1 MSRARDEAARIIA
14 QAVSESERMREVEA
28 LRRQQSEEELAT
40 ELSRLRRETEAR
52 VEEQIRT
59 TAQECEI
66 RVLDA
71 KAESERRLRVVNE
84 QIDRRLQETRRSLED
99 ISEKRIAVLEQ
110 LAEVHSSL
118 ESIPAILQNAYH
130 EVNVSPDSGLALA
143 SRVDDQL
150 YYTQSGQ
157 QDDELVVRF
166 EDSASA
172 EDAETENV

>member
-1 MSRARDEAARIIA
+1 
-14 QAVSESERMREVEA
+14 
-28 LRRQQSEEELAT
+28 
-40 ELSRLRRETEAR
+40 
-52 VEEQIRT
+52 
-59 TAQECEI
+59 
-66 RVLDA
+66 
-71 KAESERRLRVVNE
+71 
-84 QIDRRLQETRRSLED
+84 
-99 ISEKRIAVLEQ
+99 
-110 LAEVHSSL
+110 VHSSL